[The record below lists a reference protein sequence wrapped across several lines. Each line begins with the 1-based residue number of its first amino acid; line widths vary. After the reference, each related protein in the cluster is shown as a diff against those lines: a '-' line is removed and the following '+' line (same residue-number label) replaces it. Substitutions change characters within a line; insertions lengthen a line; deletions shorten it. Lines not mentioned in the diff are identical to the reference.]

1 MSLSH
6 VSHNWLHHLD
16 ACAGSVLT
24 PHHYITNVQK
34 RLASRVGLALANAG
48 CVDHLDSQLEH
59 GETCSTAEAT
69 RGRYAYVHAVLAG
82 LKLADPGITTEPRG
96 HTETQSR
103 SSDLFATAVPGR
115 SAALDVCVAS
125 SNAAAARRDAAQA
138 LFDRKLSHYRQQIPD
153 IRGEGI
159 LYRLLVWTAD
169 ARPHPAVTR
178 TLQCAAACSRHRS
191 MPQRSTN
198 VGKTPFDT
206 DGSTKSK

>member
-1 MSLSH
+1 MATELGTGSGQCRLCGSF
-6 VSHNWLHHLD
+6 LD
-16 ACAGSVLT
+16 
-24 PHHYITNVQK
+24 P
-34 RLASRVGLALANAG
+34 
-48 CVDHLDSQLEH
+48 QLEH
-59 GETCSTAEAT
+59 GETSTAEAT
-69 RGRYAYVHAVLAG
+69 RGRYACVHAVLAG
-82 LKLADPGITTEPRG
+82 LRLADPGTTTEPRG
-96 HTETQSR
+96 HTETQSW

-178 TLQCAAACSRHRS
+178 TLVCSSLQQTSQHAATVNKCG
-191 MPQRSTN
+191 QN
-198 VGKTPFDT
+198 PFDT